1 MLRFSLEDLAQKP
14 AEKPKEELVVMFADG
29 QKVKLSD
36 AKPPAKTTSQK
47 PKKEDPPIERKT
59 TIPEGKYTLEKPDWK
74 EAEKILSQIEI
85 DEIRIRKERAK
96 LSNHYHQLEED
107 KAPIEDFARNYAAI
121 ESHTDELKRLWLRK
135 KHVLSHGN
143 DINRPVEKMSAET
156 ELILSN
162 LKHQKRRLIDKKSK
176 LNTKIKTAHG
186 TANPAKN
193 EARWTQE
200 LQTVEMDIQILEK
213 RIKQIDEKT
222 P

>member
-1 MLRFSLEDLAQKP
+1 MLRFSMEDLAKAP
-14 AEKPKEELVVMFADG
+14 VVEPKEELVVVFADG
-29 QKVKLSD
+29 NKLKLSD
-36 AKPPAKTTSQK
+36 TKPPAKTASQK
-47 PKKEDPPIERKT
+47 PEKVEPPIEGKT

-74 EAEKILSQIEI
+74 QAEKILSQIEM

-96 LSNHYHQLEED
+96 LSNLYHQLEED
-107 KAPIEDFARNYAAI
+107 KAPIEDFTRNYSAI

-143 DINRPVEKMSAET
+143 DINRPVEKMSAEN

-176 LNTKIKTAHG
+176 LNIKIKTAHG

-193 EARWTQE
+193 EARWTRE
-200 LQTVEMDIQILEK
+200 LHTVEMDIQVLEK
-213 RIKQIDEKT
+213 RINQLQ
-222 P
+222 